1 MNEPKYIS
9 SDDMHQLAMA
19 AVRAENRRL
28 TRQQIESE
36 IELLRL
42 RSECTRLR
50 LLLVKREHEEIDA
63 AHAAWFAG
71 VKARLGIPE
80 NAKFGYEPETGLVIL
95 EHTEQGI

>member
-1 MNEPKYIS
+1 MSDPKYIS

-19 AVRAENRRL
+19 
-28 TRQQIESE
+28 
-36 IELLRL
+36 
-42 RSECTRLR
+42 SECTRLR
-50 LLLVKREHEEIDA
+50 LLLLKREHEEIDA

-80 NAKFGYEPETGLVIL
+80 GAKFGYESDTGLVIL